1 MTSHNPQNQPDPEGD
16 ALEEEITRGTVYDR
30 HYGADHTADHT
41 AHRTAEADGPADVG
55 PHPSLDSPVKPGLRT
70 GTLVW
75 GVIALLVALWSLSV
89 TVLDWNVDP
98 VLVMIGLAVVGGVAL
113 LAGGIAGAA
122 RSRTR

>member
-1 MTSHNPQNQPDPEGD
+1 MTSYNPQNHPDPEGD
-16 ALEEEITRGTVYDR
+16 ALEDEITRGTVYDR
-30 HYGADHTADHT
+30 HYDAR
-41 AHRTAEADGPADVG
+41 RTAEADGTADVG
-55 PHPSLDSPVKPGLRT
+55 PEKPGLRT

-89 TVLDWNVDP
+89 TVLDWDVDP